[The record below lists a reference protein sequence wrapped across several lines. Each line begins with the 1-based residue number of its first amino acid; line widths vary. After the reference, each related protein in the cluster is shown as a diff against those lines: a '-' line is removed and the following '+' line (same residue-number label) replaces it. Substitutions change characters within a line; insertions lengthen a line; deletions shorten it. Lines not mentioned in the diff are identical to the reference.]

1 MVVTLRHLT
10 GCLVSWVVMFMVI
23 TQSLTES
30 RTSVNLVIW
39 VLMFELESYHG
50 VVRFTD
56 AHSTEH

>member
-1 MVVTLRHLT
+1 
-10 GCLVSWVVMFMVI
+10 MVI